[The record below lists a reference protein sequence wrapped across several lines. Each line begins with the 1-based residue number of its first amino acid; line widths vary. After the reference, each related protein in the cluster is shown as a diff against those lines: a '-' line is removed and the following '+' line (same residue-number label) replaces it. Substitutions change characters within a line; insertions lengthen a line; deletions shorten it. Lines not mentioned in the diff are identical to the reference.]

1 MTPGFDPTQVDWN
14 NPGVEYLVKNFERIM
29 ADHRDEIMLLT
40 KSNNQM
46 ASEKEQMASEKE
58 QMASEKEQ
66 MASEKEQMAS
76 RNKELEER
84 CSHLEAKYD
93 KLIEMYNG
101 LLDGAG
107 NGVGRDNPPTDSD
120 AGSKTTPKRHPE
132 GGRRSSY
139 NVMEF
144 VGYPRPKPPAR
155 SEADRPT
162 RDHVVHETMTADE
175 LACRKCDYTAKEKFE
190 NKTQNFVTD

>member
-1 MTPGFDPTQVDWN
+1 
-14 NPGVEYLVKNFERIM
+14 M

-58 QMASEKEQ
+58 QMAS
-66 MASEKEQMAS
+66 

-84 CSHLEAKYD
+84 CLHLEAKYD
-93 KLIEMYNG
+93 KLIEMYNK

-139 NVMEF
+139 TEKVKFEIAHSGRL
-144 VGYPRPKPPAR
+144 V
-155 SEADRPT
+155 
-162 RDHVVHETMTADE
+162 
-175 LACRKCDYTAKEKFE
+175 EKF
-190 NKTQNFVTD
+190 